1 MQKFKV
7 TTNEEKGN
15 WARVSFEPLE
25 QGYGNTLGN
34 SLRRTLLN
42 SLQGAAITSIKISGI
57 SHQFATIP
65 GVIEDVIEIIL
76 NLKKVR
82 VKIYGEKAIRLSLR
96 KDGEGEVK
104 AKDIDTGGLGEIAN
118 PEQHIATITNSK
130 TKLHIEMTAEVG
142 VGYIQAEE
150 RKSAEIGV
158 IPIDSIFTP

>member
-7 TTNEEKGN
+7 VQEQEKEN
-15 WARVSFEPLE
+15 WALVSLEPLE
-25 QGYGNTLGN
+25 SGLGHTLGN
-34 SLRRTLLN
+34 SLRRTMLS
-42 SLQGAAITSIKISGI
+42 SLPGAAITSIKISGV

-82 VKIYGEKAIRLSLR
+82 IKIYGEKAIRLSLR
-96 KDGEGEVK
+96 KDGEGEIR
-104 AKDIDTGGLGEIAN
+104 AKDIDTGGFGEIAN
-118 PEQHIATITNSK
+118 PDHHIATLSNSK
-130 TKLHIEMTAEVG
+130 AKLHIEMTAEVG

-158 IPIDSIFTP
+158 